1 MTVGS
6 QDASITWYLPK
17 ALLTHHSPFFAAA
30 LNGSFAEAKLNSVTM
45 PDDDLNVFRLWVQWL
60 YVGNVKYQILRVEDV
75 NNLLVKA
82 WILGDKL
89 GCHIFQNNV
98 MLELLKCHFPI
109 LENDLI
115 EPSTLRAAYQGSAP
129 GSMLRK
135 WAIDFFFF
143 ETRKKESWKVSTL
156 ERNAL
161 WYREAKDIEDFPQDY
176 MEASM
181 NYSLEG
187 GPLLGEPINPYHMSN
202 RYMVR

>member
-45 PDDDLNVFRLWVQWL
+45 PDNDPSVFRLWVQWL
-60 YVGNVKYQILRVEDV
+60 YIGHVICHILRVEDV
-75 NNLLVKA
+75 NDLLVNA

-89 GCHIFQNNV
+89 GCHIFQNIV
-98 MLELLKCHFPI
+98 MMGLLACHSPSPEI
-109 LENDLI
+109 SVI
-115 EPSTLRAAYQGSAP
+115 EPSTLRVAYEGSAP

-135 WAIDFFFF
+135 WAMDYFLF
-143 ETRKKESWKVSTL
+143 ETRSKERRRVSAL
-156 ERNAL
+156 ERNIP
-161 WYREAKDIEDFPQDY
+161 WYWEAKDIEDFPRDY

-181 NYSLEG
+181 NCSLEG
-187 GPLLGEPINPYHMSN
+187 VPVNSYHMAN